1 MNVHLFFCFFFLLF
15 LLRQAVGRGLQFLV
29 LCVRWAFT
37 QEAADW
43 MQEEEEA
50 EPPPHHYSRDKQEAQ
65 GFDFLSQRKM
75 RWLGEKTERL
85 LLIGAGSCR
94 TGGAD
99 WSFRTNQGEQPAEN
113 RDPPPHRPEHTLPWG
128 SSTGHVNKHHVAQY
142 TIANL
147 SILIH
152 FFSRQFSH
160 WRAGRNES
168 SQVKVLKVP
177 KSIKSKTTAHREEN
191 KLQRSKII
199 FFQLLF

>member
-1 MNVHLFFCFFFLLF
+1 MFPCKSARMNVHLFCFFSSLPAKTSSWQ
-15 LLRQAVGRGLQFLV
+15 RPPVPGP
-29 LCVRWAFT
+29 LCPLSLHARSSWLDAGGGGGG
-37 QEAADW
+37 A
-43 MQEEEEA
+43 
-50 EPPPHHYSRDKQEAQ
+50 PHPHHYGRDKQEAQ

-113 RDPPPHRPEHTLPWG
+113 RPPPPHHPEHTLPWG

-147 SILIH
+147 SIFIH

-160 WRAGRNES
+160 WRAGRDES
-168 SQVKVLKVP
+168 GQVEK
-177 KSIKSKTTAHREEN
+177 R
-191 KLQRSKII
+191 RSWRSRRA
-199 FFQLLF
+199 